1 MKNDN
6 KKNKTLLIIGI
17 ITTILLLTLGIT
29 YAAFSYMQT
38 GEDNHEVVLGD
49 IYMHYQEKN
58 QLLLE
63 NAMPSSFKLNT
74 LKLPSVT
81 TGYTVNPVMKEQE
94 LNTLSRCMAKMSL
107 EVGGTLDSGQTWEG
121 FCKGEEIF
129 EGDTLQA
136 SLNNGLASG
145 LTEAGYSDIFI
156 EEGDIYKPNPIMQ
169 TQT

>member
-74 LKLPSVT
+74 LKLPSVV

-94 LNTLSRCMAKMSL
+94 LNTLSRCMGFFVSY
-107 EVGGTLDSGQTWEG
+107 VTLDEG
-121 FCKGEEIF
+121 STIESYCKGEGTSDNGDSFEERLNRNYYNVIF
-129 EGDTLQA
+129 
-136 SLNNGLASG
+136 
-145 LTEAGYSDIFI
+145 
-156 EEGDIYKPNPIMQ
+156 
-169 TQT
+169 